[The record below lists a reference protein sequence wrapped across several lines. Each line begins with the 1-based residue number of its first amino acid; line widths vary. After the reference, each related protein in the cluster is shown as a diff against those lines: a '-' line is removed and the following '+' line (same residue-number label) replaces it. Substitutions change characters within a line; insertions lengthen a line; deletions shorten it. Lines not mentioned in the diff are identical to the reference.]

1 MADLLNSKTIAARLR
16 RPELEAAGGS
26 GDSSRLLPPAVI
38 QEDDQRLEQG
48 RPSHLAYRAAEH
60 LLGCQIV
67 GGEEDGKGSA
77 PAAELLHHP
86 ENVTYLDRVAEPKR
100 SKAAGET
107 KPRRRK
113 KAAAEPRSRGIPPD
127 AINSGAPPAALT
139 RLAEAVQADGGT
151 VLAPYKDPLGGN
163 WQLFA
168 ALPIDLV
175 EPTPYQR
182 DLSKPH
188 VERLSAAMD
197 RLGRYLD
204 PMIVVR
210 GSTGG
215 EEEDAKHPYWTPNGN
230 HRLAALKRLGARAVV
245 AIVVPDVE
253 VAHRILL
260 LNTEKAH
267 NLRERSL
274 EVIRLA
280 ELLSQTESRP
290 ERDFE
295 IEFEEPALLTIGLC
309 YQENGRFAG
318 GAYHPVLRRAEK
330 WLSLPLPKA
339 LETRRERAARV
350 LELDQAVTEAM
361 KRLKERGFDS
371 PYLRPFVVARIN
383 PLRFKRGGNPDVDET
398 LDTMLAAARRFD
410 AGRVRADQLAK
421 AGGAPEDSA

>member
-1 MADLLNSKTIAARLR
+1 
-16 RPELEAAGGS
+16 
-26 GDSSRLLPPAVI
+26 
-38 QEDDQRLEQG
+38 
-48 RPSHLAYRAAEH
+48 
-60 LLGCQIV
+60 
-67 GGEEDGKGSA
+67 
-77 PAAELLHHP
+77 
-86 ENVTYLDRVAEPKR
+86 VAEPKAV
-100 SKAAGET
+100 KQG
-107 KPRRRK
+107 KPRRK
-113 KAAAEPRSRGIPPD
+113 KRAAAEPRSRGIAAD
-127 AINSGAPPAALT
+127 AIASGSPPAAVAQLG
-139 RLAEAVQADGGT
+139 EAVKTDGGT
-151 VLAPYKDPLGGN
+151 VLASYRDPLGGN
-163 WQLFA
+163 WQIFA

-188 VERLSAAMD
+188 VERLSSAMD

-210 GSTGG
+210 GGG
-215 EEEDAKHPYWTPNGN
+215 ERREGRESRGGEAGEHPYWTPNGN
-230 HRLAALKRLGARAVV
+230 HRLAALRALGARSVV
-245 AIVVPDVE
+245 AIVVPDIE

-280 ELLSQTESRP
+280 QLLAETEDRP

-330 WLSLPLPKA
+330 WLATALPKA
-339 LETRRERAARV
+339 LETRRERAGRI
-350 LELDQAVTEAM
+350 LELDAAVSDAM
-361 KRLKERGFDS
+361 KKLKERGFES

-383 PLRFKRGGNPDVDET
+383 PLRFKRGGSPDVDET
-398 LDTMLAAARRFD
+398 IDTMLAAARRFD
-410 AGRVRADQLAK
+410 AGKVRADQVART
-421 AGGAPEDSA
+421 GGAPEE

>member
-1 MADLLNSKTIAARLR
+1 
-16 RPELEAAGGS
+16 
-26 GDSSRLLPPAVI
+26 
-38 QEDDQRLEQG
+38 
-48 RPSHLAYRAAEH
+48 
-60 LLGCQIV
+60 
-67 GGEEDGKGSA
+67 
-77 PAAELLHHP
+77 
-86 ENVTYLDRVAEPKR
+86 VAEPKTVKHAP
-100 SKAAGET
+100 SKSEGKT
-107 KPRRRK
+107 RRK
-113 KAAAEPRSRGIPPD
+113 KKAVAEPRSRGIAPD
-127 AINSGAPPAALT
+127 AIRSGTQPAGLT
-139 RLAEAVQADGGT
+139 RLAEAIESDGGT

-163 WQLFA
+163 WQIFA

-197 RLGRYLD
+197 KLGRYLD

-210 GSTGG
+210 EGKAA
-215 EEEDAKHPYWTPNGN
+215 EHPYWTPNGN
-230 HRLAALKRLGARAVV
+230 HRLAALRALGARAVV
-245 AIVVPDVE
+245 AIVVPDIE

-280 ELLSQTESRP
+280 QLLAETESRA
-290 ERDFE
+290 ERDYE

-330 WLSLPLPKA
+330 WLGSALPKA
-339 LETRRERAARV
+339 LETRRERAGRV
-350 LELDQAVTEAM
+350 LELDAAVSEAM
-361 KRLKERGFDS
+361 KKLKDRGFES

-398 LDTMLAAARRFD
+398 IDTMLAAARRFD
-410 AGRVRADQLAK
+410 AGRVRADQVART
-421 AGGAPEDSA
+421 GGAPEESS